1 MSDINQLE
9 MDKKRVICSGCDRP
23 LRACICGF
31 VKPVKSRIKL
41 AILQHPQ
48 EARQAKGTAQLA
60 KKCLDCELWL
70 GENLADLAELQAWLS
85 QRPTYL
91 LYPTDETNLFSVN
104 VKQLT
109 NQSDEVQVLV
119 IDGTWRKT
127 HKILQLN
134 PVLAALPRINLMPTT
149 PSSYAIRKVPK
160 EKSLSTLEAIYT
172 LLCQVDIE
180 NAQTYKPLQQAFD
193 EFVAQRLAFMQ
204 NTRPGVLQE

>member
-1 MSDINQLE
+1 MFDVNQLE
-9 MDKKRVICSGCDRP
+9 VDKKRVICSGCERP
-23 LRACICGF
+23 LRSCICGF

-48 EARQAKGTAQLA
+48 EARQAKGTARLA
-60 KKCLDCELWL
+60 QKCLDCALWL
-70 GENLADLAELQAWLS
+70 GEDLADLAELQAWLS

-91 LYPTDETNLFSVN
+91 LYPTDETNTITVTPE
-104 VKQLT
+104 QLA
-109 NQSDEVQVLV
+109 NQSDEIQVLV

-134 PVLAALPRINLMPTT
+134 PLLAVLPRINLMPTN
-149 PSSYAIRKVPK
+149 PSSYTIRKVPS

-180 NAQTYKPLQQAFD
+180 NAQTYKPLKQAFD